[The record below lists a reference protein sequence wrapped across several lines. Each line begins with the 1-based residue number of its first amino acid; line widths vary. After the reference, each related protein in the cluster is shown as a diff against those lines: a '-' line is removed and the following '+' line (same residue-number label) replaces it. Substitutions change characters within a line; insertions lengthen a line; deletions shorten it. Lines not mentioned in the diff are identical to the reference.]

1 MGMRIIP
8 SPTIALIKPVYES
21 ITRIK
26 PSTIMIPIKMILLRI
41 YFVLAGVTFL
51 GWGLGLFDFFF
62 IETEMICKD

>member
-1 MGMRIIP
+1 
-8 SPTIALIKPVYES
+8 
-21 ITRIK
+21 
-26 PSTIMIPIKMILLRI
+26 MIPIKMILLRI